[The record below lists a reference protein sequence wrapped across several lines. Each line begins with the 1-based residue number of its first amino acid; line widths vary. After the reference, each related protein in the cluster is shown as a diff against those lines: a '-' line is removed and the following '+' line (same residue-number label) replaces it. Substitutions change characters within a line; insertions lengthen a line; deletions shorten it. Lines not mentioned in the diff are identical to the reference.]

1 MTALRRDAAARTRLG
16 KRYRTGTPAA
26 LPRPLHADTYT
37 HMKTT
42 VEIAPE
48 LLRAAKAVA
57 TKEHTTL
64 RALLEEGLRWALRR
78 RKQPRE
84 FELRDAS
91 VSGKGT
97 QPGVREGDWNGIRDT
112 IYDGRGA

>member
-1 MTALRRDAAARTRLG
+1 MRG
-16 KRYRTGTPAA
+16 YGFS
-26 LPRPLHADTYT
+26 DTYN

-42 VEIAPE
+42 VDIAPE
-48 LLRAAKAVA
+48 LLRAAKAA
-57 TKEHTTL
+57 AAKEKTTL
-64 RALLEEGLRWALRR
+64 RALLEEGLRWVLAHRS
-78 RKQPRE
+78 KPTD

-97 QPGVREGDWNGIRDT
+97 QPGVREGDWNTIRDR